1 MNLESTPSKKPAL
14 PTEDDFL
21 MEDFDFKPITSGLGF
36 HQPKP
41 ADVKPV
47 FTERTMPAQ
56 TSAGPLPRSAPKK
69 EMTVYQNDLSMF
81 YNQPQNNNHVAQ
93 TVVPEAPS
101 IEDSFRVAKRS
112 LRISAYLVD
121 LFFIVSVLAMVV
133 TVMARTINMDL
144 MEVWSAYP
152 QEITPLVV
160 ILFTGFY
167 LIYFSVFEKSPGST
181 IGKNIYSLKVVD
193 SSNGPLSFS
202 ALMLRTFITLT
213 NFISLGLFSY
223 FDLQNKVT
231 NSKVIKVK

>member
-1 MNLESTPSKKPAL
+1 MNLESTSSKKPAL
-14 PTEDDFL
+14 PKEDDFL

-36 HQPKP
+36 HQSKP

-47 FTERTMPAQ
+47 FTDRTIPMQ
-56 TSAGPLPRSAPKK
+56 TSAAPLPRSAPKK

-81 YNQPQNNNHVAQ
+81 YNQPQNNTLPAQ
-93 TVVPEAPS
+93 PVVTEAPS
-101 IEDSFRVAKRS
+101 IEESFRVAERS
-112 LRISAYLVD
+112 LRISAYLID
-121 LFFIVSVLAMVV
+121 LSFILSVLAMVV

-144 MEVWSAYP
+144 LEVWSAYP
-152 QEITPLVV
+152 QEITPLVA

-181 IGKNIYSLKVVD
+181 IGKNTFSLKVVD
-193 SSNGPLSFS
+193 ANHGPLTFS
-202 ALMLRTFITLT
+202 ALMLRTFITLA